1 MISSFAIRSTIN
13 NPLFLDPSAWTKAD
27 VGKWLRHTMREN
39 SVPVDANA
47 VNAVKEW
54 ESNLAGADF
63 ANLEEA
69 EFRQKLV
76 QVLVFFIFLN
86 IFIGSIRYD

>member
-13 NPLFLDPSAWTKAD
+13 KPLFLDPSAWTKAD

-47 VNAVKEW
+47 VNAVKDW
-54 ESNLAGADF
+54 ESLEGVDF

-69 EFRQKLV
+69 EFRQKLS
-76 QVLVFFIFLN
+76 QVN
-86 IFIGSIRYD
+86 